1 MSASSVLFY
10 KISSFYF
17 FPTSESHTT
26 SLGSTGAGWPRLRLD
41 LLIDSSTDQMFIVAV
56 TDSTRTQ
63 VSEESSVLFVRLKLK
78 LERINNE

>member
-1 MSASSVLFY
+1 MLASSVLLY
-10 KISSFYF
+10 KMISFYF
-17 FPTSESHTT
+17 FSTSESQTP
-26 SLGSTGAGWPRLRLD
+26 SLGSTEAGWPRLRVD

-63 VSEESSVLFVRLKLK
+63 VSEEPSVLFVRLKLN